1 MKILCVLGRH
11 AYGDA
16 ARGEGYEHANFL
28 PTLAALGHETH
39 VFDSLDRTAYRD
51 FAELNKAL
59 LSRVE
64 ALRPD
69 AILCVLMHYEI
80 WLESLDM
87 VRARCPAPIINW
99 GTDDSWKYE
108 QFARFVAPHVD
119 LYVTTSKAAFEQ
131 ASREGLEN
139 VVLSQW
145 GADGEGL
152 AEPLPARVCRYPVS
166 FVGAAYGNRRKWIG
180 ALAARGVKVHCFG
193 QGWPNGPVSTAD
205 VRRIARDSIV
215 SLNFG
220 DSGVHWRGLV
230 PYRSRQIKA
239 RIFEVPGSGGFLMTE
254 PAEALAD
261 YFRIGE
267 EIEVFGSPDEAAA
280 KIQRY
285 LANPEL
291 RDRVAG
297 AGHER
302 TRREH
307 TYAQRFSLLLD
318 EAVRRA
324 GARGPAACVAS
335 PSADQ
340 AEHCAIPWWMRLL
353 RAFLVVPSTA
363 LFGSRRGPRAARRL
377 VFELSWRVAG
387 PHTYSARGWPGRLFY
402 RES

>member
-1 MKILCVLGRH
+1 VKVLCVLGRH
-11 AYGDA
+11 AYGDP

-28 PTLAALGHETH
+28 PALAALGHETH

-51 FAELNKAL
+51 FAELNEAF

-64 ALRPD
+64 AVRPD

-80 WLESLDM
+80 WLESLDR
-87 VRARCPAPIINW
+87 VRARYRVPIINW

-145 GADGEGL
+145 GADGEAL
-152 AEPLPARVCRYPVS
+152 AEPLPARECRYPVS

-180 ALAARGVKVHCFG
+180 TLAARGVKVHCFG
-193 QGWPNGPVSTAD
+193 HGWPDGPVLTAD
-205 VRRIARDSIV
+205 VRRIARESVV

-220 DSGVHWRGLV
+220 DSGVHWRGLL

-239 RIFEVPGSGGFLMTE
+239 RIFEVPASGGFLMTE

-261 YFRIGE
+261 CFRIGE

-285 LANPEL
+285 LANQEL
-291 RDRVAG
+291 RDRVAR
-297 AGHER
+297 AGQER

-307 TYAQRFSLLLD
+307 TYAQRFSRLLD
-318 EAVRRA
+318 EAVRRTCIR
-324 GARGPAACVAS
+324 GLVARIDL
-335 PSADQ
+335 PSVER
-340 AEHCAIPWWMRLL
+340 AESYAIPWWMRLL
-353 RAFLVVPSTA
+353 RALLVVPATA
-363 LFGSRRGPRAARRL
+363 LFGVHRGPRAVRRL
-377 VFELSWRVAG
+377 IFELSWRVAG